1 MGLANWKH
9 SPDGKIYKYDVSIA
23 KNYLNENEI
32 KKLENLTTLFLDYAE
47 GMAEEHELMTMQ
59 KWIDET
65 DNLLKFRKKG
75 ILSNSGNI
83 SHKKAI
89 EKAESEYE
97 KYRVI
102 QDQKYISSMDELYN
116 KYLEENKGDNHE

>member
-1 MGLANWKH
+1 M
-9 SPDGKIYKYDVSIA
+9 
-23 KNYLNENEI
+23 
-32 KKLENLTTLFLDYAE
+32 T
-47 GMAEEHELMTMQ
+47 EEHELMTMQ

-65 DNLLKFRKKG
+65 DNLLKFRKKD

-83 SHKKAI
+83 SHKQAV

-116 KYLEENKGDNHE
+116 KYLEENKTNNE

>member
-1 MGLANWKH
+1 
-9 SPDGKIYKYDVSIA
+9 
-23 KNYLNENEI
+23 
-32 KKLENLTTLFLDYAE
+32 
-47 GMAEEHELMTMQ
+47 MTMQ

-65 DNLLKFRKKG
+65 DNLLKFRKKD

-83 SHKKAI
+83 SHKQAI

>member
-1 MGLANWKH
+1 MK
-9 SPDGKIYKYDVSIA
+9 S
-23 KNYLNENEI
+23 EI

-47 GMAEEHELMTMQ
+47 DMANEQQLMTMQ
-59 KWIDET
+59 KWIDVT
-65 DNLLKFRKKG
+65 DNLLKFRKKD

-116 KYLEENKGDNHE
+116 KYLEEK